1 MHASKWSCR
10 KDFSDSRVIKL
21 EAPGSKKPG
30 SREKKAGIPAHD
42 YRQLLGR
49 QFKHSPIYLCCNTSI
64 WSLCGNVP
72 QYFISQATL
81 CRYAR
86 FRPFPSIERNLN
98 GILGSPGK
106 RKAGPKNVMAGTKKQ
121 RKRCREPMFSRLIRL
136 ES

>member
-1 MHASKWSCR
+1 VEGWGFVASEGFEPPKAEPA
-10 KDFSDSRVIKL
+10 DLQLSDERLVV
-21 EAPGSKKPG
+21 G
-30 SREKKAGIPAHD
+30 
-42 YRQLLGR
+42 Q
-49 QFKHSPIYLCCNTSI
+49 N
-64 WSLCGNVP
+64 GNVP